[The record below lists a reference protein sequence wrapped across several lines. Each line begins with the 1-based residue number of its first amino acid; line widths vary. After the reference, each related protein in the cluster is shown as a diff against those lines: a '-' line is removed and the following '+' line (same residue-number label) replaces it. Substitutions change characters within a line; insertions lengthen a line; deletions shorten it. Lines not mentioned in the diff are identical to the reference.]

1 MPDKR
6 HAVKRG
12 QRRNV
17 EIAKVK
23 LDRKIFT
30 DPAERAECEA
40 LIEKEADEYG
50 NEFFAALVEAMI
62 KRGELTTEEGEKRKK
77 DFAKQ
82 LKTPKRKS

>member
-1 MPDKR
+1 ML
-6 HAVKRG
+6 
-12 QRRNV
+12 
-17 EIAKVK
+17 AKSV
-23 LDRKIFT
+23 
-30 DPAERAECEA
+30 
-40 LIEKEADEYG
+40 DEYG